1 MQRYQRSRTSSIGV
15 YPVQPDGSRPR
26 ENVFTIYEN
35 KRICPKQS
43 KFGVDEQS
51 LRDAGYHRRSSIDLE
66 AYAKLQNIQN
76 YVSLSTTSFRNSCFR
91 IRYYFR
97 KDDVQN
103 KI

>member
-1 MQRYQRSRTSSIGV
+1 MHYQRSRTSSIGV

-51 LRDAGYHRRSSIDLE
+51 LRDAGYHRRTVALTGSICQVTKHPELCLIE
-66 AYAKLQNIQN
+66 HH
-76 YVSLSTTSFRNSCFR
+76 FP
-91 IRYYFR
+91 
-97 KDDVQN
+97 
-103 KI
+103 